1 MPGPQREEDSP
12 FIFGTVER
20 GLALPRDIEYA
31 APLQQKSTCL
41 FHTGRCFF
49 IRIYRLSII
58 RATISVAVLMY
69 SAMLNCLTTRTS

>member
-1 MPGPQREEDSP
+1 MPGPQREGDSP
-12 FIFGTVER
+12 FIFGIVER
-20 GLALPRDIEYA
+20 GLAPLRGVKGA
-31 APLQQKSTCL
+31 ATYNKKRTCL

>member
-1 MPGPQREEDSP
+1 MPGPQREGDSP
-12 FIFGTVER
+12 FIFGIVER
-20 GLALPRDIEYA
+20 GLALPRGVEDA
-31 APLQQKSTCL
+31 APYNKKRTCL

>member
-1 MPGPQREEDSP
+1 MPGPQREKDSP

-20 GLALPRDIEYA
+20 GLALPRDIEDA
-31 APLQQKSTCL
+31 APHNKKSTCL

>member
-1 MPGPQREEDSP
+1 MDCHGGRRPDTRPRGVED
-12 FIFGTVER
+12 
-20 GLALPRDIEYA
+20 A
-31 APLQQKSTCL
+31 APYNKKTHLPD
-41 FHTGRCFF
+41 FYTGRCFF